1 MSRRCTSS
9 FSSAHFDE
17 HTVGK
22 RRNFMIMRRN
32 PVQMQEDEK
41 EEDEEKDED
50 EEKGAPTALCPGTQ
64 HVFYRAGP
72 RLFPTYLALTA
83 PLPYSSG

>member
-32 PVQMQEDEK
+32 PVQMQE
-41 EEDEEKDED
+41 EEKDE
-50 EEKGAPTALCPGTQ
+50 EED
-64 HVFYRAGP
+64 
-72 RLFPTYLALTA
+72 
-83 PLPYSSG
+83 